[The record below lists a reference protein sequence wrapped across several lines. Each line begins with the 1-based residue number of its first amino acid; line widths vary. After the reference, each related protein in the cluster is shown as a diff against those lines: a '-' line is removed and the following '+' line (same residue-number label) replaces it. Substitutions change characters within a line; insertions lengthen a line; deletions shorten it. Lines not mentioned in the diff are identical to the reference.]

1 MAKFKYL
8 GRVAYPVKTLQLESE
23 DFRFKPQGTQLGF
36 FNYYLPTFGHFQ
48 RNQC

>member
-8 GRVAYPVKTLQLESE
+8 GRVELQLESE

-36 FNYYLPTFGHFQ
+36 FNYYLPTFGHLQ